1 MRPSW
6 FLEIPSSSSAQS
18 MPSLKTP
25 RTLRF
30 SIVNPAGSVVPS
42 GANGYFPPTATF
54 GAPHTTVISAGPP
67 KFTLHSVSLSAFGCF
82 SMASTS
88 ATTTPGTPPPRRS
101 MPSTSTPENVSLSAN
116 PSTVSSKSTYSFSQL
131 NGIFM
136 VNPSRCQTSEV
147 RLDTEFRLFSL
158 NSALR
163 PLTSQNCAKYR
174 TSFS

>member
-1 MRPSW
+1 
-6 FLEIPSSSSAQS
+6 

-30 SIVNPAGSVVPS
+30 SIVNPIGSAVPS

-82 SMASTS
+82 SIASTS
-88 ATTTPGTPPPRRS
+88 PTTTPGTPPPRRS

-116 PSTVSSKSTYSFSQL
+116 PSTVSSKSTYSFNQL

-136 VNPSRCQTSEV
+136 VVS
-147 RLDTEFRLFSL
+147 
-158 NSALR
+158 
-163 PLTSQNCAKYR
+163 
-174 TSFS
+174 